1 MGMFRLGPTELIIV
15 LVIVLIIF
23 GPRRLPEASHAI
35 AKSIRD
41 FRRQLSGRDD
51 AAAAAGGK
59 AKEA

>member
-15 LVIVLIIF
+15 LIIVLVIF

-41 FRRQLSGRDD
+41 FRRNLSGRDETE
-51 AAAAAGGK
+51 GK
-59 AKEA
+59 GKEA